1 MLWPGLQQQPRHGQR
16 EPRNNVRIRERLRG
30 FLFRPNMGDFGIE
43 LVQTGQTQHRRKRLA
58 CRRGEVVDFHG
69 YEHKIEHATA
79 LGLGGARTSVCARFA
94 DWVRMRPDAC
104 LLAAYTASG
113 KAAELVIRVF
123 VPAVMAAASLI
134 GVWRTKRWG
143 WILALI
149 TDAALCLQGLWFL
162 LDYARFAIRN
172 TAWLA
177 YDLCEFAALAVL
189 LYRPVRGHFLGQN
202 GGLRKATMPLARVSR
217 ASQAGKPLRILLYFT
232 VAVVASCVATAFS
245 LAIFMGQKNGGSRG
259 FVLFLYFGL
268 TTGCAASFLFA
279 LILTLLVRKFDPSR
293 LWLWVLLGGS
303 LAPCL
308 IFALALIGRWFFV
321 AGPFNLIFWAPET
334 LFQVWWLTP
343 PTGIFTAWVCYT
355 MHPWVFSE
363 SRQTRRSA

>member
-1 MLWPGLQQQPRHGQR
+1 MFVSGNGYVGFSFARIWGTAESNWFKLARLSIAESGLHAGEAKLWTFMDMNTRSSTRPPWVWVALALQCVLVLLTGYGCVQMLAYWPRY
-16 EPRNNVRIRERLRG
+16 
-30 FLFRPNMGDFGIE
+30 
-43 LVQTGQTQHRRKRLA
+43 A
-58 CRRGEVVDFHG
+58 
-69 YEHKIEHATA
+69 
-79 LGLGGARTSVCARFA
+79 
-94 DWVRMRPDAC
+94 
-104 LLAAYTASG
+104 ASG

-202 GGLRKATMPLARVSR
+202 GGPRKATLALARVSR

-268 TTGCAASFLFA
+268 TTGCAASFLFV

-363 SRQTRRSA
+363 SRRTRRSA

>member
-1 MLWPGLQQQPRHGQR
+1 MPPEPMVSSGLREVRNPRYG
-16 EPRNNVRIRERLRG
+16 
-30 FLFRPNMGDFGIE
+30 
-43 LVQTGQTQHRRKRLA
+43 LA
-58 CRRGEVVDFHG
+58 C
-69 YEHKIEHATA
+69 IWS
-79 LGLGGARTSVCARFA
+79 L
-94 DWVRMRPDAC
+94 
-104 LLAAYTASG
+104 
-113 KAAELVIRVF
+113 RV
-123 VPAVMAAASLI
+123 
-134 GVWRTKRWG
+134 
-143 WILALI
+143 
-149 TDAALCLQGLWFL
+149 
-162 LDYARFAIRN
+162 
-172 TAWLA
+172 
-177 YDLCEFAALAVL
+177 AALAVL

-202 GGLRKATMPLARVSR
+202 GGPRKATLPLARVSR

-245 LAIFMGQKNGGSRG
+245 LAVFVGQKNGGSRG

-321 AGPFNLIFWAPET
+321 AGPFTLIFWAPET

-355 MHPWVFSE
+355 MHPRVFSRI
-363 SRQTRRSA
+363 SPDSPLRVSSTRRWLKLHSVQMFLPHH